1 VLIGPGGLKVTSIKS
16 SKGVGVMKTIT
27 GAKAPHFF
35 VERFNGTVAFAG
47 TLPEPFDV
55 VQSDETSMV
64 FDQAFLLQIFRD
76 DGYACAP
83 NSQHLGELLVRQTDI
98 LAVGEIAHSK

>member
-1 VLIGPGGLKVTSIKS
+1 
-16 SKGVGVMKTIT
+16 
-27 GAKAPHFF
+27 
-35 VERFNGTVAFAG
+35 
-47 TLPEPFDV
+47 
-55 VQSDETSMV
+55 MV